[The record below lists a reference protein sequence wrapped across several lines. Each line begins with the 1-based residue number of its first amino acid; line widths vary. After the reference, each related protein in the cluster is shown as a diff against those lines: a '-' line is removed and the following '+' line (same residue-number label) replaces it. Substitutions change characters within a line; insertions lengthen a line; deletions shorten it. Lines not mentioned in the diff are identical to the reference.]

1 MVSKLENKVAIITG
15 GAGGIG
21 KVTAKRFLEEG
32 AKVVLVDLFQ
42 ESLDETKAELES
54 LGEVIVVQA
63 DVSKEEEVKNYVN
76 KTVEQFGKI
85 DIFFNNAGIEGKV
98 APITEQKVEDLDKVL
113 AVNVRGVF
121 LGLKYVLAVMK
132 EQGYG
137 SVINTSSVAGLH
149 GSPDVTPYVASKHA
163 VVGLTKSTALE
174 VAPYQVRV
182 NSIHPSPVN
191 TRMMRSLEEGF
202 APGQAEAAKAN
213 MEKSIP
219 LGRYGESE
227 DISNLVL
234 FLASDDSKFITGAQ
248 YRVDGGMGAL

>member
-1 MVSKLENKVAIITG
+1 MSRLANKVALITG

-42 ESLDETKAELES
+42 EPLNQAKAELEAF
-54 LGEVIVVQA
+54 GEVIVIQA
-63 DVSKEEEVKNYVN
+63 DVSQEEDVKNYVK
-76 KTVEQFGKI
+76 KTVEKFGRI
-85 DIFFNNAGIEGKV
+85 DVFFNNAGIEGKV

-121 LGLKYVLAVMK
+121 LGLKHVLAVMK
-132 EQGYG
+132 EQGSG
-137 SVINTSSVAGLH
+137 SVINTSSVAGLS
-149 GSPDVTPYVASKHA
+149 GSPNVTPYIASKHA
-163 VVGLTKSTALE
+163 VVGLTKATAVE
-174 VAPYQVRV
+174 VAPYKVRV
-182 NSIHPSPVN
+182 NSVHPSPVN

-202 APGQAEAAKAN
+202 APGQAEAAKAD

-234 FLASDDSKFITGAQ
+234 FLASDESAFITGVQ